1 MTRYQYSDVERN
13 LIENS
18 LIPFGVFQRVGS
30 KTVAIAIT
38 RGLCE
43 LFGFIDMQEAYA
55 VFDKDVHTGCH
66 PDDLERMTDMYRR
79 LMIEKEVKTM
89 YRKNVGGRYMVF
101 RFHAVLIHKE
111 EGVDLINAWFANE
124 GPYIESDSSD
134 TYTDVISKAVHERS
148 QLYYF
153 NHDFLTGL
161 PNMSYFF
168 ELAAHGSKEMQR
180 EGDQPCMLYFDLC
193 GMKGFNQKYSFAE
206 GDKLLTECGRMLA
219 KNFGRHNCGRFAGD
233 HFCAYTSVTGLE
245 KKLENLLNDVKELN
259 EGRSLPMRIGVYI
272 PFKDKVIPSIACD
285 RAKMACDA
293 VRNIYYSCI
302 SYFDEKMLKASEEK
316 EYIVTHLD
324 KALEKGWIKVFYQP
338 MIRAANGKVSDE
350 EALARW
356 DDPKHGM
363 ILPSVFV
370 PILEDAR
377 LIYKLD
383 LYVAKKVIE
392 KVKMQKE
399 QGIFIGQQS
408 INISRTDFYICD
420 IVDELTKL
428 VDEAKIPREIL
439 TIEITESAVGIDID
453 YMKTQVERFHEL
465 GYKVWMDDYGS
476 GYSSPELLQEIHFD
490 TIKLDMQFMKRFN
503 DSDASKIIM
512 TELIKMACALG
523 IETVA
528 EGVETVEQVEF
539 LKEVGCTKLQGYHYS
554 EPLSIERLFERF
566 AKGMKI
572 GFENPKESD
581 YYSTIG
587 KISLYDLHM
596 SAEGDE
602 ELLTN
607 YFDTLPMA
615 IVEINEKSFWIVRSN
630 KPYKQYFEKT
640 FEGYDIGG
648 VADIEIMRK
657 RRGAA
662 FCNALVQC
670 AKDGKRIIIDERSAS
685 GAIMHILIRRVA
697 INPVTG
703 VKALIVAIL
712 GISEDTGVEALTYSY
727 VAQALSSDYINLFY
741 VDLDTEKYIEYGSG
755 DVYDD
760 LAIERHGNGFFE
772 NAREMAGLEIYE
784 EDRDYFIEALTKEN
798 VEKALN
804 TGGVF
809 TMSYRIN
816 RGEEP
821 IYVHMKIVR
830 IKMKGNSII
839 VGISNIN
846 AQMKERQKIE
856 RIEEENRSYSRL
868 VALSENYITIFVVDL
883 ENDHYIKVNGK
894 KADNKKD
901 EEVPEGEDFFN
912 YFLSSRRGYV
922 TLGDMEYVNSQF
934 NKDNIVK
941 RIVKDGVFTLK
952 YRFVYE
958 GEIKYALL
966 KAVFVEEK
974 GEKKLIVGITDD
986 TDATIQ
992 RQQTEQMILKARN
1005 EANVDALTGVK
1016 NKNAYLNTEKQI
1028 NAMIKDKR
1036 APEFALIVLDINGLK
1051 EVNDNLGHQEGDKYI
1066 KRGCDIICK
1075 VFRNCPVYRVG
1086 GDEFIVISQGRS
1098 YHNIEKIMQVWERT
1112 NGENRQKDDV
1122 VIAAGMARYN
1132 GEKDVARVF
1141 EKADALMYENKK
1153 KLKEK
1158 EKCS

>member
-1 MTRYQYSDVERN
+1 MTRYQYSDVEKK
-13 LIENS
+13 LIESS
-18 LIPFGVFQRVGS
+18 LIPFGVFQRVGDQ
-30 KTVAIAIT
+30 TVAIAIT
-38 RGLCE
+38 KGLCE
-43 LFGFIDMQEAYA
+43 LFGFTDMQEAYGIL
-55 VFDKDVHTGCH
+55 DKDIHYGCH

-79 LMIEKEVKTM
+79 LMIEDEVKTM
-89 YRKNVGGRYMVF
+89 YRKMVAGKYMVF

-124 GPYIESDSSD
+124 GPYIENDNTD
-134 TYTDVISKAVHERS
+134 TYTGVISKAVLERT

-168 ELAAHGSKEMQR
+168 ELAAHGR
-180 EGDQPCMLYFDLC
+180 EEIINSGDRPCMLFFDLC

-206 GDKLLTECGRMLA
+206 GDKLLTECARMLS
-219 KNFGRHNCGRFAGD
+219 KCFGRHNCGRFAGD
-233 HFCAYTSVTGLE
+233 HFCAFTSVTGMENKLE
-245 KKLENLLNDVKELN
+245 KILDEVKDLN
-259 EGRSLPMRIGVYI
+259 EGRSLPVRIGVYI
-272 PFKDKVIPSIACD
+272 PIDKIVAPSIACD
-285 RAKMACDA
+285 RAKRACDA
-293 VRNIYYSCI
+293 VRNNYYSCI
-302 SYFDEKMLKASEEK
+302 SYFDKEMLKASEEK
-316 EYIVTHLD
+316 EYIVTNLD
-324 KALEKGWIKVFYQP
+324 KALEEGWIKVFYHP
-338 MIRAANGKVSDE
+338 IIRAANGKVSDE

-356 DDPKHGM
+356 EDPKHGM
-363 ILPSVFV
+363 IMPSVFV

-383 LYVAKKVIE
+383 LYVAQKVIE
-392 KVKMQKE
+392 KVKIQIE
-399 QGIFIGQQS
+399 RGIFIGQQS

-428 VDEAKIPREIL
+428 VDEAKIPRQIL
-439 TIEITESAVGIDID
+439 TIEITESGIGVDVE
-453 YMKTQVERFHEL
+453 YMKGQIERFHEL
-465 GYKVWMDDYGS
+465 GYKVWMDDYGN

-490 TIKLDMQFMKRFN
+490 TIKLDMQFMRRFN
-503 DSDASKIIM
+503 EGDSSKIIM

-523 IETVA
+523 IETAA
-528 EGVETVEQVEF
+528 EGVETLEQVEF
-539 LKEVGCTKLQGYHYS
+539 LKEVGCTKLQGYHYT
-554 EPLSIERLFERF
+554 EPLSIEKLFERF
-566 AKGMKI
+566 NQGEI

-581 YYSTIG
+581 YYTTVG

-602 ELLTN
+602 ELFTN

-615 IVEINEKSFWIVRSN
+615 IMEVSDKSFWIVRSN
-630 KPYKQYFEKT
+630 KPYKEYFKKT
-640 FEGYDIGG
+640 FPGFDIDGI
-648 VADIEIMRK
+648 ADIEAMK
-657 RRGAA
+657 KKRGAA

-670 AKDGKRIIIDERSAS
+670 AKDGRRIIIDERSVD
-685 GAIMHILIRRVA
+685 GAIMHVLIRRAA

-703 VKALIVAIL
+703 VRALVVAIL
-712 GISEDTGVEALTYSY
+712 GIIEETGGEALTYSY

-755 DVYDD
+755 DDYDE
-760 LAIERHGNGFFE
+760 LAIERHGSSFFE
-772 NAREMAGLEIYE
+772 NAKQMAEIEIYE
-784 EDRDYFIEALTKEN
+784 EDRDYFIETFTKEN
-798 VEKALN
+798 VEKALDN
-804 TGGVF
+804 EGVF

-816 RGEEP
+816 KGEEP

-830 IKMKGNSII
+830 IKMKGNCII
-839 VGISNIN
+839 VGLSNIST
-846 AQMKERQKIE
+846 QMKEREKVE

-868 VALSENYITIFVVDL
+868 VALSENYITIFAVDI
-883 ENDHYIKVNGK
+883 ETDHYIRVNGK
-894 KADNKKD
+894 KAKNKTSEK
-901 EEVPEGEDFFN
+901 VPEGEDFFN
-912 YFLSSRRGYV
+912 YFISSRRGYV
-922 TLGDMEYVNSQF
+922 ALGDMEYVDSMF
-934 NKDNIVK
+934 KKEKIIRK
-941 RIVKDGVFTLK
+941 IEKDGAFTLK

-958 GEIKYALL
+958 GEIKYAGL

-974 GEKKLIVGITDD
+974 GKRQLIVGISDD

-992 RQQTEQMILKARN
+992 RQQTEQMILRARN

-1028 NAMIKDKR
+1028 NAMIKESR
-1036 APEFALIVLDINGLK
+1036 APEFAMIVLDINGLK
-1051 EVNDNLGHQEGDKYI
+1051 KINDNFGHQEGDKYL

-1075 VFRNCPVYRVG
+1075 VFRTCPVYRVG
-1086 GDEFIVISQGRS
+1086 GDEFIVIAQGRS

-1112 NGENRQKDDV
+1112 NGENSQKDDV
-1122 VIAAGMARYN
+1122 VIAAEMARYN
-1132 GEKDVARVF
+1132 GEKDVARIF